1 MSPVQHLRE
10 FIRERLTAAA
20 EEIFTEVEKNIVQYQ
35 EEIDRQRKL
44 LETNWRPRI
53 QLHRID
59 VLHQH
64 VSKDEEAL
72 LADQQLCNQTSTSS
86 MNQVEPESLHIKEE
100 QEDLAIQEE
109 EEEQL
114 VLKHETGS
122 FSNTPTHEENDY
134 NDRESNSDG
143 IPVYTCPLDEH
154 LHLEESRLED
164 LEPTR
169 YSELNPDR
177 SSLRNSNDNVKTS
190 LRVESRVMTDRT
202 AELYICY
209 TCNKRFS
216 NLSSLQKHNAVHTGV
231 KPYSCKTCGKRFSRK
246 DVLLNHMK
254 THTGEKVFSCKTC
267 GKCFAQRFVFLSHM
281 RSHMSEKPYACT
293 ACGLT
298 FSQNNLLLGHMKT
311 HTGERP
317 YSCNTCGKSF
327 GRNSN
332 LLRHI
337 RTHTGEKPYSC
348 KTCGKCFGRNSHLLR
363 HIGTHRGDN
372 MFM

>member
-231 KPYSCKTCGKRFSRK
+231 KPYSCKTCGKCFGQNS
-246 DVLLNHMK
+246 LL
-254 THTGEKVFSCKTC
+254 V
-267 GKCFAQRFVFLSHM
+267 RHM
-281 RSHMSEKPYACT
+281 RCHSS
-293 ACGLT
+293 
-298 FSQNNLLLGHMKT
+298 
-311 HTGERP
+311 
-317 YSCNTCGKSF
+317 
-327 GRNSN
+327 
-332 LLRHI
+332 
-337 RTHTGEKPYSC
+337 EKPYSC
-348 KTCGKCFGRNSHLLR
+348 KTCGKCFRSNSHLLSHTRTHTGERPYSCKTCGKCFSRNSILLSHMRTHTGEKPHSCKTCGKGFGRKDGLLR
-363 HIGTHRGDN
+363 HMRTHTGEKPYSCTTCGKCFGHSHVLLYHIKTHTSEN
-372 MFM
+372 M

>member
-231 KPYSCKTCGKRFSRK
+231 KPYSCKTCGKCFGQNS
-246 DVLLNHMK
+246 LL
-254 THTGEKVFSCKTC
+254 V
-267 GKCFAQRFVFLSHM
+267 RHM
-281 RSHMSEKPYACT
+281 RCHSS
-293 ACGLT
+293 
-298 FSQNNLLLGHMKT
+298 
-311 HTGERP
+311 
-317 YSCNTCGKSF
+317 
-327 GRNSN
+327 
-332 LLRHI
+332 
-337 RTHTGEKPYSC
+337 EKPYSC
-348 KTCGKCFGRNSHLLR
+348 KTCGKCFRSNSHLLSHTRTHTGERPYSCKTCGKCFSRNSHLLR
-363 HIGTHRGDN
+363 HMKIHTGEKPYSCQTCGKSFSRNSHLLRHLRIHREEDI
-372 MFM
+372 FM